1 MTRKTVKSG
10 MIAPDDLRKGAF
22 VTIHSSKPA
31 AQPATNEFEMTM
43 RGDAVHSMRTPPMGM
58 ALKVLGVNL
67 PYVLVTPVN
76 PGDTTTKLMTI
87 DLRLVTLMR
96 VSKAFVNAVVGFTP
110 TPAPKREP
118 SDEPMVGG
126 TEMIESIF

>member
-10 MIAPDDLRKGAF
+10 MIAPDDLRPGAF

-31 AQPATNEFEMTM
+31 VQPASSEVEMTM
-43 RGDAVHSMRTPPMGM
+43 HGDAVRSMRTPPMGM

-76 PGDTTTKLMTI
+76 PGDTTTKLTTI
-87 DLRLVTLMR
+87 DLRLVNLMR
-96 VSKAFVNAVVGFTP
+96 VSKAFVNAVIGFAP

-118 SDEPMVGG
+118 SDETTVGG
-126 TEMIESIF
+126 PELLESIF